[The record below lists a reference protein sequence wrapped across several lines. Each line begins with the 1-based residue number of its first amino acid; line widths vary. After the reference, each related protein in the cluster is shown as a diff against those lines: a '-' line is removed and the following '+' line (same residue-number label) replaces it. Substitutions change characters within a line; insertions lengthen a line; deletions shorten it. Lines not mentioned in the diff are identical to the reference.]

1 MTLKK
6 IWLNGPPNHFLIPEF
21 DFFFEELWDAVGFDF
36 FSEVFKAGDVSE
48 RRRPTNVVTK
58 STNADYQDKGENH
71 FILVLCLYIC

>member
-6 IWLNGPPNHFLIPEF
+6 IWLNGPPNHFLIQEF

-48 RRRPTNVVTK
+48 RRCPTSVLSHPV
-58 STNADYQDKGENH
+58 NADHQEKCKEH
-71 FILVLCLYIC
+71 FNLTLPL